1 MTIKQ
6 QGGIFGRN
14 PTFND
19 VDVEGTLTV
28 GGTYTL
34 PTTDGTIGQVLT
46 TDGAGVVTFSAAG
59 GGGTYT
65 AGTGL
70 SLTGT
75 VFANTDPDQTVS
87 LTQGGATTI
96 SGTYPNFTISS
107 TDTNTTY
114 TAGTGLALTGTVF
127 SNTITNNNQ
136 LTNGAA
142 YVDNAGV
149 DTHLNTGTATTGEV
163 LSWTGTDYDWITAG
177 GGTAL
182 ELYAENPVSPTP
194 SATGDNA
201 VAIGFNARASGTKAV
216 ALIEGNA
223 SGLRGFAVGFN
234 AAASGGNSTALG
246 ASSVSSGGSS
256 VAIGQS
262 ATATAN
268 QSLALGYQATT
279 ATGNWPTAIGRSY
292 ASGSDSFAAAIA
304 DNSATYG
311 ATGASSV
318 AIGRLAKATGQDAIA
333 IGDTTTASGTNA
345 IAFGNMA
352 VASATKSTVIGGDG
366 NVASGGKSVAIG
378 GYYAEARE
386 ECKIAFGGGYIGVDV
401 ATNAYQAGLLCMG
414 AATTDAT
421 ATVLRSSNAAASATN
436 QIILPNNS
444 AYSFS
449 GTIIARQS
457 AAAGSNYASWE
468 VKGALLRDA
477 NAASTVLGNGIVNKL
492 FATAGAAAWDIALTA
507 DTTNGGLAIT
517 ATGAAAT
524 SIRWVAT
531 ISTSEVT
538 YA

>member
-46 TDGAGVVTFSAAG
+46 TDGSGVVTFADAGGG

-75 VFANTDPDQTVS
+75 VFANTAPDQTVS

-177 GGTAL
+177 GGGSAL
-182 ELYAENPVSPTP
+182 ELYAENPVTPTAP
-194 SATGDNA
+194 SATGTNA
-201 VAIGFNARASGTKAV
+201 FAIGSGASVSST
-216 ALIEGNA
+216 EGI
-223 SGLRGFAVGFN
+223 
-234 AAASGGNSTALG
+234 ALG
-246 ASSVSSGGSS
+246 TGSSATGSFRSIAIGKLSVSSGISS
-256 VAIGQS
+256 VAIGYG
-262 ATATAN
+262 ATATSTEGNAFGRAA
-268 QSLALGYQATT
+268 QTGAGAGAT
-279 ATGNWPTAIGRSY
+279 AMAKSY
-292 ASGSDSFAAAIA
+292 ASGADSFAAAIS
-304 DNSATYG
+304 NSGSSYG
-311 ATGASSV
+311 ATGANSIAIGQLAKATAANSV
-318 AIGRLAKATGQDAIA
+318 AIGDTATS
-333 IGDTTTASGTNA
+333 TTANL
-345 IAFGNMA
+345 IAL
-352 VASATKSTVIGGDG
+352 GG
-366 NVASGGKSVAIG
+366 
-378 GYYAEARE
+378 
-386 ECKIAFGGGYIGVDV
+386 
-401 ATNAYQAGLLCMG
+401 
-414 AATTDAT
+414 TTD
-421 ATVLRSSNAAASATN
+421 TV
-436 QIILPNNS
+436 QISGAYTLPTTD
-444 AYSFS
+444 
-449 GTIIARQS
+449 G
-457 AAAGSNYASWE
+457 
-468 VKGALLRDA
+468 
-477 NAASTVLGNGIVNKL
+477 
-492 FATAGAAAWDIALTA
+492 TAGQVLSTDGSGNLSW
-507 DTTNGGLAIT
+507 IT
-517 ATGAAAT
+517 P
-524 SIRWVAT
+524 
-531 ISTSEVT
+531 
-538 YA
+538 